1 MAEDTARLVA
11 ICVGSGGI
19 PKLPVDRAR
28 VTAEGL
34 EGDGHRNAFHGGSR
48 RAVCLLSV
56 EEVGWLAVD
65 GVRGA
70 GPGTFGENLLVEG
83 LGLDVL
89 TPGDQLEF
97 DGGVVLVLDD
107 VRAPCG
113 TLKSVDQRFPDLM
126 AGRSGWLC
134 RVKAGGELGV
144 GAALR
149 RRPGARGS

>member
-1 MAEDTARLVA
+1 VAEDTARLVA

-19 PKLPVDRAR
+19 PKHPVDHAR

-48 RAVCLLSV
+48 RAICLLSV
-56 EEVGWLAVD
+56 EEVEWLAAD
-65 GVRGA
+65 GVRAA

-83 LGLDVL
+83 LALDAL
-89 TPGDQLEF
+89 SPGDRLEF

-107 VRAPCG
+107 VRAPCA
-113 TLKSVDQRFPDLM
+113 TLKGVDVRFPDLM

-134 RVKAGGELGV
+134 RVASGGELGA
-144 GAALR
+144 GATLS
-149 RRPGARGS
+149 RRPGTRA